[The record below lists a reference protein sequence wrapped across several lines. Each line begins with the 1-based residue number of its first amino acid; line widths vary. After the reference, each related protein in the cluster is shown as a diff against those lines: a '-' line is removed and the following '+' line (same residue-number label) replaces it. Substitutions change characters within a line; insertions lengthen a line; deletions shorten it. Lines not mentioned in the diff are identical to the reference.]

1 MTKDDD
7 QASPQAARL
16 PDPLYTLTYVST
28 STQVFSQAELLD
40 LLEKARRFNAK
51 CGVTGLLLH
60 KGDAFFQILE
70 GLEAQ
75 VQEVYARICADPR
88 HERIET
94 LVEEPARERQF
105 PDWRMG
111 FVDLDKVD
119 PSLLPGYSD
128 FLERDDSPRTIF
140 RRMTNAQRLAY
151 IFRDTN

>member
-1 MTKDDD
+1 MTNNDD
-7 QASPQAARL
+7 QASPQAARF

-28 STQVFSQAELLD
+28 SNQVFSQAELLE
-40 LLEKARRFNAK
+40 LLENARRFNASR
-51 CGVTGLLLH
+51 GITGLLLH

-70 GLEAQ
+70 GMEAQ
-75 VQEVYARICADPR
+75 VKEVYERICADPR
-88 HERIET
+88 HQRIET
-94 LVEEPARERQF
+94 LVEEATKERQF

-128 FLERDDSPRTIF
+128 FLERDDNPRTIF
-140 RRMTNAQRLAY
+140 RNMTNSQRLAY